1 MFSVI
6 GIWLM
11 VASVAIS
18 ALMNL
23 YDAGKYS
30 NPNSKD
36 KVTKAKDVRNSS
48 AFAFVIGVAI
58 LAIVFLL

>member
-1 MFSVI
+1 MFSTI

-11 VASVAIS
+11 VAMVTFS
-18 ALMNL
+18 ALANL

-36 KVTKAKDVRNSS
+36 KVQKAKDVRNAS
-48 AFAFVIGVAI
+48 ATSFVFGVI
-58 LAIVFLL
+58 VLAIVFLL